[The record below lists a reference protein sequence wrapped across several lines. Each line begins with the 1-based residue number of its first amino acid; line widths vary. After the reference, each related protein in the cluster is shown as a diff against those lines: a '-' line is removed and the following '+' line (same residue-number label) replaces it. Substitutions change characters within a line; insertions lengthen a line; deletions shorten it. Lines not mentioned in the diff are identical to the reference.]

1 MGAARWRTGAREVFM
16 SGGKTGWLQKRV
28 FLRGAQLSVRKN
40 VLYLFCYCEI
50 FIYQGN
56 LLSGE
61 LCAAGKG
68 LMYG

>member
-1 MGAARWRTGAREVFM
+1 M